1 MKINCFGL
9 IQFIS
14 TFVCLKHKKMSKKK
28 SAFLV
33 LFLAAIFISSC
44 KKDNCNCDCD
54 LSQYNPT
61 SYTINRPQGFPEM
74 PIPADN
80 PMTVEGIALGRK
92 LFYEKMLSGDNTMS
106 CATCHVQAPFSF
118 TDKGT
123 RFSTGID
130 GIEGNRN
137 AMAIINL
144 GWGHK
149 FFWDGRAASLEEQAL
164 GPVPNPIEMHQK
176 WTDAVAKL
184 EADSL
189 YPELFLKAFG
199 ICEIDSLH
207 VAMAIAQ
214 FERTMISGNSK
225 FDKYLRGEVGLTPS
239 ELNGFALF
247 NVDKTQSTPGAD
259 CFHCHGSAGG
269 MFTDNDFHNN
279 GLDSVFTD
287 LGFELTTHDIND
299 RGKFKTPTLRN
310 IELTAPYM
318 HDGRFATLEEVIEH
332 YNAGGHPSATLD
344 PLMKNVGDGL
354 ELTPQEKTDLINFLK
369 TLTDMDYLSNPD
381 FSEPQ

>member
-1 MKINCFGL
+1 MCI
-9 IQFIS
+9 I
-14 TFVCLKHKKMSKKK
+14 
-28 SAFLV
+28 
-33 LFLAAIFISSC
+33 LAAYLFSLLLQLLNSFTMRVLKFFSVLITLVILLQGC
-44 KKDNCNCDCD
+44 KKDDCPQDCD
-54 LSQYNPT
+54 LSLYNPT
-61 SYTINRPQGFPEM
+61 PYTINRPQGFPEM
-74 PIPADN
+74 IIPADN

-92 LFYEKMLSGDNTMS
+92 LFYEKRLSGDNTMS

-118 TDKGT
+118 TDNAT

-130 GIEGNRN
+130 GFEGNRN

-144 GWGHK
+144 GWARN
-149 FFWDGRAASLEEQAL
+149 FFWDGRAATLELQAL

-176 WTDAVAKL
+176 WDDAVEKL
-184 EADSL
+184 EADTA

-199 ICEIDSLH
+199 ICEIDSMH

-225 FDKYLRGEVGLTPS
+225 FDKFLRQEVALSPS
-239 ELNGFALF
+239 EQNGFSLF
-247 NVDKTQSTPGAD
+247 NRDKTDFLSGAD
-259 CFHCHGSAGG
+259 CFHCHGAQGG

-287 LGFELTTHDIND
+287 LGREFATGDIND
-299 RGKFKTPTLRN
+299 RGKFRSPTLRN

-332 YNAGGHPSATLD
+332 YNMGGHASPTLD
-344 PLMKNVGDGL
+344 PLMKNVGVGL
-354 ELTPQEKTDLINFLK
+354 ELTQDEKIDLVNFLK
-369 TLTDMDYLSNPD
+369 TLTDLDYLNNPE